1 MKSNDKLDGKQM
13 VWVLIV
19 AIGFIAVT
27 IASVFP
33 PLAALIVLAGVKM
46 KQDYFDNGRVSE

>member
-1 MKSNDKLDGKQM
+1 MMSYDGTVGRKLT
-13 VWVLIV
+13 WILIV
-19 AIGFIAVT
+19 AIGFVAVT

-46 KQDYFDNGRVSE
+46 KQDYFDNGRVSK